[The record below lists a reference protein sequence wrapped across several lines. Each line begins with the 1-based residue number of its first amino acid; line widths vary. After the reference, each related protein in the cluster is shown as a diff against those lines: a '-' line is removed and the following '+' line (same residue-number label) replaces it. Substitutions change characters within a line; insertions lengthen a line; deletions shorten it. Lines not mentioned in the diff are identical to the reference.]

1 MMEANVR
8 GKLGDHSSALIS
20 LRRVG
25 EVGWRRKEGGRER
38 DKSERGS
45 EGVREGLLGGRKEE
59 QRLVGVGG
67 GKENTNRRGDLA
79 SPYFL
84 ACHGNKTTMSSLILT
99 P

>member
-1 MMEANVR
+1 MAAER
-8 GKLGDHSSALIS
+8 
-20 LRRVG
+20 
-25 EVGWRRKEGGRER
+25 GREGEGQKR
-38 DKSERGS
+38 AR

-67 GKENTNRRGDLA
+67 RKENTNRRGDLA

-84 ACHGNKTTMSSLILT
+84 ACHGNKTTMSSLILI

>member
-1 MMEANVR
+1 MAAER
-8 GKLGDHSSALIS
+8 GG
-20 LRRVG
+20 
-25 EVGWRRKEGGRER
+25 EGGRGT
-38 DKSERGS
+38 KAS

-67 GKENTNRRGDLA
+67 RKENTNRRGDLA

-84 ACHGNKTTMSSLILT
+84 ACHGNKTTMSSLILI